1 MRVRATILALFAIGA
16 LAIFV
21 GIPVLQIVRA
31 SLEEE
36 EVVEG
41 PPVRVS
47 TPELRTLRQTVRYSG
62 TLVAE
67 QSAAAIARLPG
78 EVLEIPV
85 SANDMVEAGDIIA
98 RIEDDSAQLEL
109 EQARANLEMR
119 ESQLRAARR
128 GPRTEEIESAR
139 AEVEQAEEEIEVAE
153 SDLERTRR
161 LHEAG
166 TIPRSRLE
174 EAESAFRRAQTEL
187 SNAQRGLRMLEDGA
201 TDEEIEQAESAVRA
215 AERQVELAE
224 LQLRYTVVRAPVSG
238 RITSVEVEE
247 GTTVDSGAPIASIV
261 SDNLV
266 RARIRVPERRY
277 SEFTSP
283 ELLSETRLNA
293 AAYPGIEPR
302 TAHITHVGSA
312 IDPRSRTFEVELTA
326 ENRDGTLRPGMYVE
340 ATFTVRES
348 VAAVSVPDS
357 AVVNRAGR
365 HTVFVV
371 DGDRV
376 REVEVERGVR
386 ANGYTEILGEV
397 DEGSRIVVEGNAFL
411 EDNQIV
417 RIVERR

>member
-1 MRVRATILALFAIGA
+1 MRRRTKALALFAVGA
-16 LAIFV
+16 LTVFV
-21 GIPVLQIVRA
+21 GVPVLQIVRA

-41 PPVRVS
+41 PPVRVAA
-47 TPELRTLRQTVRYSG
+47 PQLRTLRQTVRYSG

-67 QSAAAIARLPG
+67 RSAAAIARLPG

-85 SANDMVEAGDIIA
+85 SANDTVEAGDVIA
-98 RIEDDSAQLEL
+98 EIEDDSARLEL
-109 EQARANLEMR
+109 EQARANLETR

-128 GPRTEEIESAR
+128 GPREEEVENAR

-161 LHEAG
+161 LYDAG
-166 TIPRSRLE
+166 TISRSRLE
-174 EAESAFRRAQTEL
+174 EAENAFRRAQTEL
-187 SNAQRGLRMLEDGA
+187 SNAQRSLRMLEQGA

-247 GTTVDSGAPIASIV
+247 GTTVDSGTPVAIIV
-261 SDNLV
+261 NDDLV

-277 SEFTSP
+277 AEFTSP
-283 ELLSETRLNA
+283 ELLSETQLNA
-293 AAYPGIEPR
+293 AAYPGIEPH
-302 TAHITHVGSA
+302 TAQITRIGST
-312 IDPRSRTFEVELTA
+312 IDPGSRTFEVELTA
-326 ENRDGTLRPGMYVE
+326 DNSDGSLRPGMYVE

-348 VAAVSVPDS
+348 VDALSVPDS

-365 HTVFVV
+365 HLVFVV
-371 DGDRV
+371 VDDLV

-386 ANGYTEILGEV
+386 SGGYTEIRG
-397 DEGSRIVVEGNAFL
+397 DIDDDSQIVVEGNAFL
-411 EDNQIV
+411 EDDQYV
-417 RIVERR
+417 RIVEQR